1 MNYKDTL
8 LMPKTDFPMR
18 GGLPNKEPQI
28 QEQWEANNQYQKA
41 LEKNKGNQSYILHDG
56 PPYANGNLHMGHAL
70 NKIIKDIIVRYKTM
84 QGFYAPYVPGWD
96 THGLPI
102 EQALTKKGVDRKK
115 MSIAEFREKCKEFA
129 LEQIERKTLN
139 VLVYEEILM
148 ILISRLN
155 LNMKLLKFV
164 YLVRWR
170 IKD

>member
-41 LEKNKGNQSYILHDG
+41 LKNKGNQSYILHDG

-84 QGFYAPYVPGWD
+84 QGF
-96 THGLPI
+96 THHTFQVGI
-102 EQALTKKGVDRKK
+102 HMAYQ
-115 MSIAEFREKCKEFA
+115 
-129 LEQIERKTLN
+129 LN
-139 VLVYEEILM
+139 
-148 ILISRLN
+148 
-155 LNMKLLKFV
+155 KL
-164 YLVRWR
+164 
-170 IKD
+170 